1 MARFRRKSCI
11 VLIALV
17 LLVLVITVVLK
28 ALTPE
33 DSPFTSQ
40 GGVELFPERKNDP
53 DIQRNNNNKPDDT
66 KMSDADKSDKD
77 AELQAALRKFPPPNY
92 YLHAF
97 YYTWFGSPKFDGRYI
112 HWDHPQL
119 PHWDFKV
126 AQGYPQGRHSPPDD
140 IGSNFYPSL
149 GAYSSRD
156 PSIIEAHMQQ
166 LRTAAI
172 GVAAVS
178 WYPPNMKD
186 DNGEPTD
193 DIVPLLLEVAHK
205 YHIKVAF
212 HIEPY
217 QGRDEVNMFTNVKY
231 IIEKYGEHP
240 AFFKYRTNTGKLLPL
255 FYVYDSYLMNSEQWA
270 KLLKHTESTSIRDT
284 PYDGIFIALLVEEKH
299 KRDILTAGFDGVYTY
314 FATNGFSYGS
324 TQRNWASIKAFC
336 EDNNLIFIPSVGPG
350 YIDTS
355 IRPWNF
361 QNTRNRINGKYYET
375 SLSAALEARPDFISI
390 TSFNEWHEGTQIEM
404 AIPKTSQTVYLD
416 YLPNKPT
423 IYLEI
428 TRKWAAIFG
437 GERRRWQE

>member
-1 MARFRRKSCI
+1 MA
-11 VLIALV
+11 V
-17 LLVLVITVVLK
+17 
-28 ALTPE
+28 
-33 DSPFTSQ
+33 
-40 GGVELFPERKNDP
+40 
-53 DIQRNNNNKPDDT
+53 
-66 KMSDADKSDKD
+66 
-77 AELQAALRKFPPPNY
+77 
-92 YLHAF
+92 
-97 YYTWFGSPKFDGRYI
+97 
-112 HWDHPQL
+112 
-119 PHWDFKV
+119 
-126 AQGYPQGRHSPPDD
+126 
-140 IGSNFYPSL
+140 
-149 GAYSSRD
+149 
-156 PSIIEAHMQQ
+156 
-166 LRTAAI
+166 
-172 GVAAVS
+172 VS
-178 WYPPNMKD
+178 WYPPDMKD
-186 DNGEPTD
+186 DNGEPVD
-193 DIVPLLLEVAHK
+193 DIVPLLLEVAYK

-240 AFFKYRTNTGKLLPL
+240 AFFKYQTNNGKLLPL
-255 FYVYDSYLMNSEQWA
+255 FYVYDSYLMNSEQWT
-270 KLLKHTESTSIRDT
+270 KLLKHTESKSIRET
-284 PYDGIFIALLVEEKH
+284 PYDAIFLALLVDEKH

-336 EDNNLIFIPSVGPG
+336 EDNNLIFVPSVGPG

-404 AIPKTSQTVYLD
+404 AIPKMSQTVYLD